1 MLREMVN
8 NKSRAAAA
16 IIIFIVIIID
26 IIKKKVGIQPCLD
39 HSSHKI
45 LNKQEINL

>member
-8 NKSRAAAA
+8 NKSWAAAA

-26 IIKKKVGIQPCLD
+26 IIKKSWHPTMPRSFIT
-39 HSSHKI
+39 
-45 LNKQEINL
+45 INFEQTIN

>member
-1 MLREMVN
+1 MLRVLVN
-8 NKSRAAAA
+8 NKSRAATT

-26 IIKKKVGIQPCLD
+26 IIKKVGIQPYLV